1 MRVDLFKYKLHDEL
15 VAKLPPKIRSD
26 AKLMVVN
33 RKKGTIE
40 HRMFTDI
47 IDYINAG
54 DVLVVN
60 DAYMSNNS
68 IYAYKKMSP
77 CIAKA
82 NLSDDSDEDDC
93 DENSSE
99 VDVIVNLIKEVD
111 PVNHVW
117 NIDADPARKVR
128 VGNKIYFRDFDMVG
142 EVIENAPVKG
152 RMMKLITNKT
162 GDQIREELIHKGFTS
177 VPKYLG
183 NCPNN
188 LSKDYLKGFFSKKPG
203 SYNHVISSLHFD
215 EKLVLKLEIKG
226 VLIETLTYFLNN
238 IQMNKF
244 DTKTVNNTKKTPEFF
259 NISEKTIDTVT
270 KRKNAGSK
278 IFAVGYS
285 TIMGLENAYNVAL
298 NSFTAGDKMV
308 VKSSFSESDFNICD
322 GYLTNFYEP
331 SSMFLI
337 VDSAFCG
344 IDLLYK
350 VYTEAI
356 KHKYKF
362 LIFGDSLLI
371 I

>member
-1 MRVDLFKYKLHDEL
+1 MRVDLFKYRLPNEL
-15 VAKLPPKIRSD
+15 IAKLPPKIRSD

-33 RKKGTIE
+33 RKTKKIE

-47 IDYINAG
+47 IEYINKD

-68 IYAYKKMSP
+68 IYAYKKKSP
-77 CIAKA
+77 SFS
-82 NLSDDSDEDDC
+82 NDNEDDEDD
-93 DENSSE
+93 EGGKNSEIDVVVNLLRE
-99 VDVIVNLIKEVD
+99 VDSE
-111 PVNHVW
+111 NHIW
-117 NIDADPARKVR
+117 NIDAEPARKVR

-142 EVIENAPVKG
+142 EIIENAPVRG
-152 RMMKLITNKT
+152 RMMKLITDKSS
-162 GDQIREELIHKGFTS
+162 DQIKAELSSKGFVS
-177 VPKYLG
+177 VPNYLK

-188 LSKDYLKGFFSKKPG
+188 IANEYTKSFFAKNPG
-203 SYNHVISSLHFD
+203 SYNHVISGLHFD
-215 EKLVLKLEIKG
+215 EKLVLQLRLKG
-226 VLIETLTYFLNN
+226 VFIESLTYYLNN
-238 IQMNKF
+238 IQTNKF

-259 NISEKTIDTVT
+259 NISDKTIE
-270 KRKNAGSK
+270 KIEERKKAGSK

-285 TIMGLENAYNVAL
+285 TVMGLENSYNVAL
-298 NSFTAGDKMV
+298 KSFRSGNRMV
-308 VKSSFSESDFNICD
+308 VKTSFSEQDFNVCD

-344 IDLLYK
+344 IDLLYN
-350 VYTEAI
+350 VYKEAI
-356 KHKYKF
+356 KNKYNF